1 MKRSFG
7 LIALVAA
14 VGMAIA
20 TGPQQGS
27 MQTRRSGMRI
37 AMPRADDAIRGW
49 LDEPQKAAHKM
60 ISKYGQP
67 DEVTDQRLVWNGAGP
82 WKRIILVNE
91 EIPHN
96 FPMPHHD
103 MLEQFIDYKV
113 PPQRADELARYDG
126 SVIVER
132 TKGEMSARCDKEE
145 ANFLAINLANDV
157 ATGKRTVDGARK
169 FYSDTIMALMKMRP
183 NPEQKRYTS
192 GFTFRVSRGMTGDK
206 DHPRHRM

>member
-1 MKRSFG
+1 MNRSLG
-7 LIALVAA
+7 LAAVAVAA
-14 VGMAIA
+14 IAMAGGGL
-20 TGPQQGS
+20 TQS
-27 MQTRRSGMRI
+27 MTSQKKGMRMVT
-37 AMPRADDAIRGW
+37 MPRAADAISGW

-60 ISKYGQP
+60 MSKYGEP
-67 DEVTDQRLVWNGAGP
+67 DEVTTNRLVWNGAGP
-82 WKRIILVNE
+82 WKRIVLVNE

-113 PPQRADELARYDG
+113 PPMRFDELARYDG

-157 ATGKRTVDGARK
+157 ATGRRTVEGARK
-169 FYSDTIMALMKMRP
+169 FYANTIMALKKMRP
-183 NPEQKRYTS
+183 NAEQKRYTS
-192 GFTFRVSRGMTGDK
+192 GFTFQVRRGMTADK
-206 DHPRHRM
+206 DRPPM